1 MEKTS
6 NITWDCT
13 GSDLESR
20 FAPEVCNQLDA
31 IFKPNNVALIGA
43 SERAGSVSRTI
54 LLNLLVTPFGG
65 GVYPVNPSRDKV
77 LGIKA
82 YKSIGDVPEQVD
94 LAIICIPAKRV
105 LGSVTECGKAGVR
118 GIIIISA
125 GFKEV
130 GKEGAALEN
139 ACLEEARKYN
149 MRIIGPNCLGAMVP
163 PTGLNASFAS
173 QMALKG
179 EIAFISQSG
188 ALMCAMLDW
197 SLKEGLGYSAFV
209 SIGSMV
215 DVDWGDLIYYF
226 GNDPN
231 TKAIMIYMETIGNA
245 RSFISAAREVS
256 LRKPIYVIKPGR
268 TAAAAAAAASHT
280 GSLTGS
286 DDVLTAAFKKAGV
299 VRVDTIE
306 QLYNMA
312 ASLDKQPLAAGPRMT
327 VITNA
332 GGPGVITT
340 DEIVTGGG
348 QLAKIS
354 PEAMEQYN
362 SFLPGAWSHNNPV
375 DVLGDA
381 PPEMYA
387 KALKVAGDDKESD
400 GMLVIL
406 TPQSVTKPTETAV
419 ELAKYAHIEGKPVY
433 ASWMGGK
440 ELEKGRQIL
449 RDAGMPVFEYPD
461 AAAKIFNYCWE
472 FSHNLNELYE
482 EPKTPLHSAD
492 PAEARKI
499 IEKALSEGRNLLTEN
514 ESKQLLASY
523 GIPVVQTVVCDTVE
537 KAMETAESMKYPVVV
552 KLNSETITHKSDVG
566 GVQLNIRDK
575 EGVRNAWN
583 TICNNL
589 EKLGKSEGFQGVTV
603 QRQLNLSDGYELIFG
618 CNLDSQVGP
627 VIVFGTGGTL
637 VEVYKDSSM
646 ALPPLNTASARH
658 CMSKTK
664 IYKALKGVRGKAPC
678 DLDLLDQVFVRFS
691 ELIVDQPWI
700 KELDINPMFASSSDI
715 IALDARVVLHLPG
728 TPVEKLS
735 KPSICGYPHQY
746 VSAFKT
752 ASGVECAVRPIRPDD
767 ETLMK
772 QFEASLSEATVKA
785 FMSEAVSLEERTSH
799 KRMVPLCHA
808 DFFRQIPLVAVA
820 EGKIVGTM
828 RMAKIPLTKNAR
840 ILVEVTDAFQK
851 QGLGKY
857 LLEQGLKIA
866 QAEKVEK
873 VSMKFFE
880 DNAAMTK
887 LAAACGFETAAKD
900 GVVVATKTF

>member
-6 NITWDCT
+6 VMWDCT
-13 GSDLESR
+13 GNNVESK
-20 FAPEVCNQLDA
+20 FAPETCNQLDA

-65 GVYPVNPSRDKV
+65 GVFPVNPSRDKV

-82 YKSIGDVPEQVD
+82 YKSISAIPEQVD
-94 LAIICIPAKRV
+94 LAIICIPARHV
-105 LGSVTECGKAGVR
+105 LKSVTECGESGVR
-118 GIIIISA
+118 GLIIISA

-130 GKEGAALEN
+130 GKEGADLEN
-139 ACLEEARKYN
+139 AVIAEARKYN
-149 MRIIGPNCLGAMVP
+149 MRIIGPNCLGVMVP
-163 PTGLNASFAS
+163 TTGLNASFAS
-173 QMALKG
+173 TMALKG
-179 EIAFISQSG
+179 EVAFISQSG

-197 SLKEGLGYSAFV
+197 SLKEGIGFSGFV
-209 SIGSMV
+209 SIGSMA
-215 DVDWGDLIYYF
+215 DINWGDLIYYF

-231 TKAIMIYMETIGNA
+231 TKAILIYMETVGNA
-245 RSFISAAREVS
+245 RAFLSAAREIA
-256 LRKPIYVIKPGR
+256 LRKPIIVIKPGR

-286 DDVLTAAFKKAGV
+286 DDVLTAAFKRAGV
-299 VRVDTIE
+299 IRIDTIE
-306 QLYNMA
+306 QLFDMTA
-312 ASLDKQPLAAGPRMT
+312 VLDKQPLAAGPRLS

-340 DEIVTGGG
+340 DEVVTGGG

-354 PEAMEQYN
+354 PESMGRYN
-362 SFLPGAWSHNNPV
+362 SFLPAAWSHANPI

-387 KALKVAGDDKESD
+387 KSLQVAGEDPESD

-406 TPQSVTKPTETAV
+406 TPQSVTKPTETAE
-419 ELAKYAHIEGKPVY
+419 ELAKYAHIEGKPVF

-440 ELEKGRQIL
+440 DVEKGVSIL
-449 RDAGMPVFEYPD
+449 REAGIPTFASPD

-472 FSHNLNELYE
+472 YSNNLTTLYE
-482 EPKTPLHSAD
+482 EPKTPLHAAD
-492 PAEARKI
+492 PTEAGKI
-499 IEKALSEGRNLLTEN
+499 IEKALAEGRNLLTEN

-523 GIPVVQTVVCDTVE
+523 GIPVVQTIVCDTVE

-566 GVQLNIRDK
+566 GVQLNIKDK
-575 EGVRNAWN
+575 EGVQTAWN
-583 TICNNL
+583 TIRNNL
-589 EKLGKSEGFQGVTV
+589 EKLGMLDGFQGVTV
-603 QRQLNLSDGYELIFG
+603 QRQLNLSEGYELIFG
-618 CNLDSQVGP
+618 CNLDNQMGP

-646 ALPPLNTASARH
+646 ALPPLNTASARN

-700 KELDINPMFASSSDI
+700 KELDINPMLATSSDI
-715 IALDARVVLHLPG
+715 IALDARVVLHAPG

-735 KPSICGYPHQY
+735 KPAIRGYPHEYCDQFTLKNGKE
-746 VSAFKT
+746 V
-752 ASGVECAVRPIRPDD
+752 VIRPIRPDD

-772 QFEASLSEATVKA
+772 EYEASLSEETVKQY
-785 FMSEAVSLEERTSH
+785 MSEVIALEERVAH
-799 KRMVPLCHA
+799 KRLIPVCHP
-808 DFFRQIPLVAVA
+808 DFDCQIPLIAMVD
-820 EGKIVGTM
+820 GKIVGTA
-828 RMAKIPLTKNAR
+828 RYAKLPLTENAR
-840 ILVEVTDAFQK
+840 IVMQVADAFQK
-851 QGLGKY
+851 QGLGAYFMEKC
-857 LLEQGLKIA
+857 LA
-866 QAEKVEK
+866 MAAAEKTKK
-873 VSMKFFE
+873 VFMKFYE
-880 DNAAMTK
+880 ENAAMMK
-887 LAAACGFETAAKD
+887 LATANGFETKVVD
-900 GVVVATKTF
+900 GVVAAVKNL

>member
-1 MEKTS
+1 M
-6 NITWDCT
+6 
-13 GSDLESR
+13 
-20 FAPEVCNQLDA
+20 
-31 IFKPNNVALIGA
+31 
-43 SERAGSVSRTI
+43 
-54 LLNLLVTPFGG
+54 
-65 GVYPVNPSRDKV
+65 
-77 LGIKA
+77 
-82 YKSIGDVPEQVD
+82 
-94 LAIICIPAKRV
+94 
-105 LGSVTECGKAGVR
+105 
-118 GIIIISA
+118 
-125 GFKEV
+125 
-130 GKEGAALEN
+130 
-139 ACLEEARKYN
+139 
-149 MRIIGPNCLGAMVP
+149 
-163 PTGLNASFAS
+163 
-173 QMALKG
+173 
-179 EIAFISQSG
+179 
-188 ALMCAMLDW
+188 
-197 SLKEGLGYSAFV
+197 
-209 SIGSMV
+209 
-215 DVDWGDLIYYF
+215 
-226 GNDPN
+226 
-231 TKAIMIYMETIGNA
+231 
-245 RSFISAAREVS
+245 
-256 LRKPIYVIKPGR
+256 
-268 TAAAAAAAASHT
+268 
-280 GSLTGS
+280 
-286 DDVLTAAFKKAGV
+286 
-299 VRVDTIE
+299 
-306 QLYNMA
+306 
-312 ASLDKQPLAAGPRMT
+312 
-327 VITNA
+327 
-332 GGPGVITT
+332 
-340 DEIVTGGG
+340 
-348 QLAKIS
+348 
-354 PEAMEQYN
+354 
-362 SFLPGAWSHNNPV
+362 
-375 DVLGDA
+375 
-381 PPEMYA
+381 
-387 KALKVAGDDKESD
+387 
-400 GMLVIL
+400 
-406 TPQSVTKPTETAV
+406 
-419 ELAKYAHIEGKPVY
+419 
-433 ASWMGGK
+433 
-440 ELEKGRQIL
+440 
-449 RDAGMPVFEYPD
+449 
-461 AAAKIFNYCWE
+461 
-472 FSHNLNELYE
+472 
-482 EPKTPLHSAD
+482 
-492 PAEARKI
+492 
-499 IEKALSEGRNLLTEN
+499 
-514 ESKQLLASY
+514 
-523 GIPVVQTVVCDTVE
+523 
-537 KAMETAESMKYPVVV
+537 
-552 KLNSETITHKSDVG
+552 
-566 GVQLNIRDK
+566 
-575 EGVRNAWN
+575 
-583 TICNNL
+583 
-589 EKLGKSEGFQGVTV
+589 TV

-887 LAAACGFETAAKD
+887 LAAACGFETAVKD

>member
-6 NITWDCT
+6 VMWDCT
-13 GSDLESR
+13 GNNVESK
-20 FAPEVCNQLDA
+20 FAPETCNQLDA

-65 GVYPVNPSRDKV
+65 GVFPVNPSRDKV

-82 YKSIGDVPEQVD
+82 YKSISAIPEQVD
-94 LAIICIPAKRV
+94 LAIICIPARHV
-105 LGSVTECGKAGVR
+105 LKSVTECGESGVR
-118 GIIIISA
+118 GLIIISA

-130 GKEGAALEN
+130 GKEGADLEN
-139 ACLEEARKYN
+139 AVIAEARKYN
-149 MRIIGPNCLGAMVP
+149 MRIIGPNCLGVMVP
-163 PTGLNASFAS
+163 TTGLNASFAS
-173 QMALKG
+173 TMALKG
-179 EIAFISQSG
+179 EVAFISQSG

-197 SLKEGLGYSAFV
+197 SLKEGIGFSGFV
-209 SIGSMV
+209 SIGSMA
-215 DVDWGDLIYYF
+215 DINWGDLIYYF

-231 TKAIMIYMETIGNA
+231 TKAILIYMETVGNA
-245 RSFISAAREVS
+245 RAFLSAAREIA
-256 LRKPIYVIKPGR
+256 LRKPIIVIKPGR

-286 DDVLTAAFKKAGV
+286 DDVLTAAFKRAGV
-299 VRVDTIE
+299 IRIDTIE
-306 QLYNMA
+306 QLFDMTA
-312 ASLDKQPLAAGPRMT
+312 VLDKQPLAAGPRLS

-340 DEIVTGGG
+340 DEVVTGGG

-354 PEAMEQYN
+354 PESMGRYN
-362 SFLPGAWSHNNPV
+362 SFLPAAWSHANPI

-387 KALKVAGDDKESD
+387 KSLQVAGEDPESD

-406 TPQSVTKPTETAV
+406 TPQSVTKPTETAE
-419 ELAKYAHIEGKPVY
+419 ELAKYAHIEGKPVF

-440 ELEKGRQIL
+440 DVEKGVSIL
-449 RDAGMPVFEYPD
+449 REAGIPTFASPD

-472 FSHNLNELYE
+472 YSNNLTTLYE
-482 EPKTPLHSAD
+482 EPKTPLHAAD
-492 PAEARKI
+492 PTEAGKI
-499 IEKALSEGRNLLTEN
+499 IEKALAEGRNLLTEN

-523 GIPVVQTVVCDTVE
+523 GIPVVQTIVCDTVE

-566 GVQLNIRDK
+566 GVQLNIKDK
-575 EGVRNAWN
+575 EGVQTAWN
-583 TICNNL
+583 TIRNNL
-589 EKLGKSEGFQGVTV
+589 EKLGMLDGFQGVTV
-603 QRQLNLSDGYELIFG
+603 QRQLNLSEGYELIFG
-618 CNLDSQVGP
+618 CNLDNQMGP

-646 ALPPLNTASARH
+646 ALPPLNTASARN

-700 KELDINPMFASSSDI
+700 KELDINPMLATSSDI
-715 IALDARVVLHLPG
+715 IALDARVVLHAPG

-735 KPSICGYPHQY
+735 KPAIRGYPHEYCDQFTLKNGKE
-746 VSAFKT
+746 V
-752 ASGVECAVRPIRPDD
+752 VIRPIRPDD

-772 QFEASLSEATVKA
+772 EYEASLSEETVKQY
-785 FMSEAVSLEERTSH
+785 MSEVIALEERVAH
-799 KRMVPLCHA
+799 KRLIPVCHP
-808 DFFRQIPLVAVA
+808 DFDCQIPLIAMVD
-820 EGKIVGTM
+820 GKIVGTA
-828 RMAKIPLTKNAR
+828 RYAKLPLTENAR
-840 ILVEVTDAFQK
+840 IVMQVADDFQK
-851 QGLGKY
+851 QRLGAY
-857 LLEQGLKIA
+857 FM
-866 QAEKVEK
+866 EKCLAMAATEK
-873 VSMKFFE
+873 TKKVFMKFYE
-880 DNAAMTK
+880 ENAGMMK
-887 LAAACGFETAAKD
+887 LATANGFEMKVVD
-900 GVVVATKTF
+900 GVVAAVKNL

>member
-1 MEKTS
+1 MAKNGS
-6 NITWDCT
+6 MIWDCT
-13 GSDLESR
+13 GNDVNSK

-65 GVYPVNPSRDKV
+65 GVFPVNPSRDKV

-82 YKSIGDVPEQVD
+82 YKSISAIPEQVD
-94 LAIICIPAKRV
+94 LAVICIPAKRV
-105 LGSVTECGKAGVR
+105 LQSVTECGEAGVR
-118 GIIIISA
+118 GLIIISA
-125 GFKEV
+125 GFKEI

-139 ACLEEARKYN
+139 AVLEEARKYN
-149 MRIIGPNCLGAMVP
+149 MRIIGPNCLGVMVP
-163 PTGLNASFAS
+163 TTGLNASFAS
-173 QMALKG
+173 TMALKG
-179 EIAFISQSG
+179 DVAFISQSG

-197 SLKEGLGYSAFV
+197 SLKEGIGFSGFV

-215 DVDWGDLIYYF
+215 DINWGDLIYYF

-231 TKAIMIYMETIGNA
+231 TKAILIYMETIGNA
-245 RSFISAAREVS
+245 RSFLSAAREVA
-256 LRKPIYVIKPGR
+256 LRKPIVVIKPGR

-306 QLYNMA
+306 QLFDMTA
-312 ASLDKQPLAAGPRMT
+312 VLDKQPLAAGPRLS

-340 DEIVTGGG
+340 DEVVTGGG

-354 PEAMEQYN
+354 PEAMERYN
-362 SFLPGAWSHNNPV
+362 SFLPAAWSHANPI

-387 KALKVAGDDKESD
+387 KSLQVAGEDHESD

-406 TPQSVTKPTETAV
+406 TPQSVTKPTETAE
-419 ELAKYAHIEGKPVY
+419 ELAKYAHIEGKPVL

-440 ELEKGRQIL
+440 DVEKGVSIL
-449 RDAGMPVFEYPD
+449 REAGIPTFDSPD

-472 FSHNLNELYE
+472 YSSNLKTLYE
-482 EPKTPLHSAD
+482 EPKTPLHAAN
-492 PAEARKI
+492 PAEAGKI
-499 IEKALSEGRNLLTEN
+499 IEKALAEGRNLLTEN

-523 GIPVVQTVVCDTVE
+523 GIPVVQTVVCETVE

-566 GVQLNIRDK
+566 GVQLNIKDK
-575 EGVRNAWN
+575 EGVQTAWN
-583 TICNNL
+583 TIRNNL
-589 EKLGKSEGFQGVTV
+589 EKLGKIDGFQGVTV

-618 CNLDSQVGP
+618 CNLDNQVGP

-646 ALPPLNTASARH
+646 ALPPLNTASARN

-700 KELDINPMFASSSDI
+700 KELDINPMLATPTDI
-715 IALDARVVLHLPG
+715 IALDARVVLHAPG

-735 KPSICGYPHQY
+735 KPAIRGYPHEY
-746 VSAFKT
+746 CDKFTMKN
-752 ASGVECAVRPIRPDD
+752 GVEAVIRPIRPDD
-767 ETLMK
+767 EALMREY
-772 QFEASLSEATVKA
+772 EATLSEETVKQ
-785 FMSEAVSLEERTSH
+785 FMSEVISLEERTSH
-799 KRMVPLCHA
+799 KRLIPVCHA
-808 DFFRQIPLVAVA
+808 DFDRQIPLIALVD
-820 EGKIVGTM
+820 GKIAGIA
-828 RMAKIPLTKNAR
+828 RLAKVPLTAHAR
-840 ILVEVTDAFQK
+840 IVMQVADAYQK
-851 QGLGKY
+851 QGLGQYFMEKC
-857 LLEQGLKIA
+857 LKIA
-866 QAEKVEK
+866 SIEKIDK
-873 VSMKFFE
+873 VVMKFFKE
-880 DNAAMTK
+880 NAAMTK
-887 LAAACGFETAAKD
+887 LATVAGFEMKEKEEIVDAVK
-900 GVVVATKTF
+900 VF

>member
-6 NITWDCT
+6 SMIWDCT
-13 GSDLESR
+13 GNDVKSK
-20 FAPEVCNQLDA
+20 FAPELCNQLDA

-54 LLNLLVTPFGG
+54 LLNLLITPFGG
-65 GVYPVNPSRDKV
+65 GVFPVNPSRDKV

-82 YKSIGDVPEQVD
+82 YKSISAIPEQVD

-105 LGSVTECGKAGVR
+105 LQAVTECGESGVR
-118 GIIIISA
+118 GLIIISA

-130 GKEGAALEN
+130 GKEGADLEN
-139 ACLEEARKYN
+139 AVLQEARKYN
-149 MRIIGPNCLGAMVP
+149 MRIIGPNCLGVMVP
-163 PTGLNASFAS
+163 TTGLNASFAS
-173 QMALKG
+173 TMARKG
-179 EIAFISQSG
+179 EVAFISQSG
-188 ALMCAMLDW
+188 ALMCAILDW
-197 SLKEGLGYSAFV
+197 SLKEGIGFSGFV

-215 DVDWGDLIYYF
+215 DINWGDLIYYF

-231 TKAIMIYMETIGNA
+231 TKAILIYMETIGNA
-245 RSFISAAREVS
+245 RAFLSAAREVA
-256 LRKPIYVIKPGR
+256 LRKPIIVIKPGR

-299 VRVDTIE
+299 IRIDTIE
-306 QLYNMA
+306 QLFDMTA
-312 ASLDKQPLAAGPRMT
+312 VLDKQPLAAGPRLS

-340 DEIVTGGG
+340 DEVVTGGG

-354 PEAMEQYN
+354 PEAMERYN
-362 SFLPGAWSHNNPV
+362 SFLPAAWSHANPI

-387 KALKVAGDDKESD
+387 KSLQVAGEDPESD

-406 TPQSVTKPTETAV
+406 TPQSVTKPTETAE
-419 ELAKYAHIEGKPVY
+419 ELAKYAHIEGKPVF

-440 ELEKGRQIL
+440 DVEKGVSIL
-449 RDAGMPVFEYPD
+449 REAGIPTFASPD

-472 FSHNLNELYE
+472 YTSNLNTLYE
-482 EPKTPLHSAD
+482 EPKAPLHAAD
-492 PAEARKI
+492 PAEAGKI
-499 IEKALSEGRNLLTEN
+499 IEKALAEGRNLLTEN

-537 KAMETAESMKYPVVV
+537 MAMETAESMKYPVVV

-566 GVQLNIRDK
+566 GVQLNIKDK
-575 EGVRNAWN
+575 EGVQTAWN
-583 TICNNL
+583 TIRNNL
-589 EKLGKSEGFQGVTV
+589 EKLGKLDGFQGVTV

-618 CNLDSQVGP
+618 CNLDNQVGP
-627 VIVFGTGGTL
+627 VVVFGTGGTL

-646 ALPPLNTASARH
+646 ALPPLNTASARN

-700 KELDINPMFASSSDI
+700 KELDINPMLATPTDI
-715 IALDARVVLHLPG
+715 IALDARVVLHAPG

-735 KPSICGYPHQY
+735 MPAIRGYPHQY
-746 VSAFKT
+746 CEKFTMKNGMEA
-752 ASGVECAVRPIRPDD
+752 EIRPIRPDD

-772 QFEASLSEATVKA
+772 EYEATLSEETVKQY
-785 FMSEAVSLEERTSH
+785 MSEVIALEERTCH
-799 KRMVPLCHA
+799 KRLIPVCHPDFDRQVPLIA
-808 DFFRQIPLVAVA
+808 LVD
-820 EGKIVGTM
+820 GKIVGTA
-828 RMAKIPLTKNAR
+828 RFAKIPLTRNAR
-840 ILVEVTDAFQK
+840 VVLQVADAFQK
-851 QGLGKY
+851 QGLGAFFMEKC
-857 LLEQGLKIA
+857 LKIA
-866 QAEKVEK
+866 QAEETEK
-873 VSMKFFE
+873 IFMKFFE
-880 DNAAMTK
+880 ENAAMTK
-887 LAAACGFETAAKD
+887 LAAAAGFETEVKEGVIAAVK
-900 GVVVATKTF
+900 KL